1 MGVGGFWLFIL
12 GPRMNM
18 CERHLSLI
26 CSLQPLQPIY
36 KSKSEGQRCCCMSQS
51 SAYSTSL
58 PLNNQPC
65 PPTPLY
71 LDSCLFS
78 FLIQGPPA
86 TGLLHTQLP
95 LPTPQNPNGLLLHSF
110 QVSIQHP
117 LHKEDFQGLCLQD
130 LRVLQF
136 SNLVLNP
143 LFLPSACLS
152 LVVGHGCLSLVALVF
167 LMWGG
172 FSCSKAQAP
181 WPLG

>member
-1 MGVGGFWLFIL
+1 MQSARVVRLSSRTLGVSLEKRLGLGGFWLFSL

-18 CERHLSLI
+18 CERSLSLI

-51 SAYSTSL
+51 SACSTAL

-86 TGLLHTQLP
+86 TGLLHMQLP
-95 LPTPQNPNGLLLHSF
+95 LPTPQYPNGPVLHFF
-110 QVSIQHP
+110 QVSIQYR
-117 LHKEDFQGLCLQD
+117 LHKEDFKGLCLNFS
-130 LRVLQF
+130 LNLCLGLFFSTVLHNTIDMLNIYLFF
-136 SNLVLNP
+136 S
-143 LFLPSACLS
+143 
-152 LVVGHGCLSLVALVF
+152 
-167 LMWGG
+167 
-172 FSCSKAQAP
+172 Q
-181 WPLG
+181 

>member
-1 MGVGGFWLFIL
+1 MVRLSSCTLGVSLEKRLGVGGFWLFML

-117 LHKEDFQGLCLQD
+117 LHKEDFQGLCLNFS
-130 LRVLQF
+130 LTLCLGLFFSTVLHNTTDMLNIYLFF
-136 SNLVLNP
+136 S
-143 LFLPSACLS
+143 
-152 LVVGHGCLSLVALVF
+152 
-167 LMWGG
+167 
-172 FSCSKAQAP
+172 Q
-181 WPLG
+181 